1 MIQGTATL
9 VIDLGNSSTKCNVL
23 FGKDGTGKYKER
35 RFDLPNIFSGIDSDY
50 VVAADYNDRTSFI
63 IRADVD
69 YENMHLEGNYCCG
82 ELQEKEKPLSTIK
95 PSASQKKY
103 NLESSLLSYRLAFM
117 QAMRE
122 LMYMQGV
129 TDIAQ
134 MNITWK
140 VITLL
145 PPGDL
150 DIGKEKISAIIK
162 GVDHIDSVYPNMYF
176 DVKIQSVCVLPEGY
190 CAYAGVVFD
199 KGHTYRQA
207 YKCLTEENVLVFDV
221 GAGTTDCLLI
231 RNNKLVQNS
240 KYTCT
245 QGGNNVYHQVRRI
258 LRARGIDLNDED
270 IRQGILV
277 GYVKVG
283 SQRTSIIDVVNQAK
297 ANVAAA
303 ILSEI
308 QDFFTAADIKIQ
320 SIGYVLVC
328 GGGSMANSEC
338 EDIMTLGEKII
349 ERINQL
355 SENTLLIELPTHM
368 VSKETADGDIQK
380 VEERISPRDLN
391 LVGAS
396 ILAEIL

>member
-1 MIQGTATL
+1 
-9 VIDLGNSSTKCNVL
+9 
-23 FGKDGTGKYKER
+23 
-35 RFDLPNIFSGIDSDY
+35 
-50 VVAADYNDRTSFI
+50 
-63 IRADVD
+63 
-69 YENMHLEGNYCCG
+69 MHLEGNYCCG
-82 ELQEKEKPLSTIK
+82 DLQEKEKPLSAIK

-122 LMYMQGV
+122 LMRMNGV
-129 TDIAQ
+129 SDVAQ
-134 MNITWK
+134 MDITWK

-150 DIGKEKISAIIK
+150 DIGKDKISAIIK
-162 GVDHIDSVYPNMYF
+162 SIDHVDSVYPNLYF

-190 CAYAGVVFD
+190 CAYAGVVYD

-207 YKCLTEENVLVFDV
+207 YKCLIQENVLVFDV

-231 RNNKLVQNS
+231 RDNKLVQNS
-240 KYTCT
+240 KYTIT
-245 QGGNNVYHQVRRI
+245 QGGNNVYQQVRRI
-258 LRARGIDLNDED
+258 LRARSIDLNDED
-270 IRQGILV
+270 IKQGIIT
-277 GYVKVG
+277 GSVKVG
-283 SQRTSIIDVVNQAK
+283 SQRTSIVDVVNQAK

-303 ILSEI
+303 IISEI

-328 GGGSMANSEC
+328 GGGSMTNSEC
-338 EDIMTLGEKII
+338 ADIMTLGEKII

-355 SENTLLIELPTHM
+355 SEHTLLIDLPTHM
-368 VSKETADGDIQK
+368 VSKDTEDGDVQK
-380 VEERISPRDLN
+380 VEEKISPRDLN
-391 LVGAS
+391 LIGAS